1 MCDTRLRHLKYKLY
15 HQVSWGCAFLCR
27 VLIPATKGMVP
38 EHLSRT
44 GRQIVILKG
53 SAPSTIL
60 LFSLRVL
67 HEVMSHDH
75 VVEHL
80 C

>member
-1 MCDTRLRHLKYKLY
+1 
-15 HQVSWGCAFLCR
+15 
-27 VLIPATKGMVP
+27 MVP

-80 C
+80 QVDLTSYVRWMKADVTYFAL